1 MRRVV
6 ARRRSGRASYLDSS
20 RHCSGWVREECV
32 FFSDDVEFASGAR
45 VSRVEIRTCGDLPYI
60 NIRIGNTRSSLGFP

>member
-1 MRRVV
+1 
-6 ARRRSGRASYLDSS
+6 
-20 RHCSGWVREECV
+20 V
-32 FFSDDVEFASGAR
+32 FFSDDVEVASGAR